1 MIKIIHHFLSIHF
14 LAIKYISEI
23 FICLFTLIILAI
35 PTINLLNNCFFI
47 QHFNRVK
54 INHHSMI
61 FIVNTTNL
69 LEQLLEKQLRVTLRK
84 NSTYLRI

>member
-1 MIKIIHHFLSIHF
+1 
-14 LAIKYISEI
+14 
-23 FICLFTLIILAI
+23 
-35 PTINLLNNCFFI
+35 
-47 QHFNRVK
+47 
-54 INHHSMI
+54 MI

>member
-1 MIKIIHHFLSIHF
+1 MRKS
-14 LAIKYISEI
+14 Y
-23 FICLFTLIILAI
+23 LIILAI